1 MVASFDRIVSELRG
15 PPTAAGYVFTGDVAV
30 DAAVDFRTLCRLGQ
44 ALTEIPG
51 VGAVDL
57 RAFAG
62 GSAALDLTLTRP
74 VALVEELRRTLR
86 VPIALIEAREGR
98 LSIEVDSLGRS
109 APGTG
114 A

>member
-1 MVASFDRIVSELRG
+1 V
-15 PPTAAGYVFTGDVAV
+15 
-30 DAAVDFRTLCRLGQ
+30 Q
-44 ALTEIPG
+44 
-51 VGAVDL
+51 L

-62 GSAALDLTLTRP
+62 QSAALDVALTRP

-86 VPIALIEAREGR
+86 ASIALIEAREGR
-98 LSIEVDSLGRS
+98 LSIEVDSLDRN